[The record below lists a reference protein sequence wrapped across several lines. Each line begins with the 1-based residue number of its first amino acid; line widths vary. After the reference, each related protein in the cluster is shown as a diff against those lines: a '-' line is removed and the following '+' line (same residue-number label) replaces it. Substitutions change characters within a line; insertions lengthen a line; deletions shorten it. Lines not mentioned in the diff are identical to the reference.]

1 MSVSKPLLCWMTA
14 GAFRCVLL
22 DLSSRLIQW
31 KDTEEQCE
39 SPNHRFTKTLT
50 AWLARLKSVQE
61 ELTSEAD
68 AQQEHKQQLASVTA
82 GCDVSRAM
90 WGVCTRVCTEGNVSS
105 EWQWEFLG
113 CIRGC
118 VRSERIQQSD
128 GDVRVLVQFRPH
140 SEECGGNSVL
150 VLWFRNKTD
159 SGTSEPQQ
167 NNAAH
172 SSDRLPVRSCVLISP
187 SSLCL

>member
-1 MSVSKPLLCWMTA
+1 MTA

-61 ELTSEAD
+61 ELTSAAD
-68 AQQEHKQQLASVTA
+68 AQQEHKQQLASVMA
-82 GCDVSRAM
+82 GCDVRAM
-90 WGVCTRVCTEGNVSS
+90 VRSLYTCLYWRNVSS
-105 EWQWEFLG
+105 DWHWEFLG

-118 VRSERIQQSD
+118 VRSERVQRSD

-159 SGTSEPQQ
+159 PGKSEPQR

-172 SSDRLPVRSCVLISP
+172 SSDLLPVRSCVLISP